1 MSDKLNVAGED
12 VPIDKLVPINE
23 RSINLK
29 TNKGFRKILSSI
41 KNIGLI
47 EPLCVYRENGHY
59 LILDGFLRYKALQ
72 QIGIKMVPCILQQT
86 KEAYTFNRMVNV
98 LSPYQESRMLRKSL
112 ASIDHS
118 TIEQV
123 LGLKSLE
130 YRLGTQTY
138 EHLDNNIIKMID
150 ANKISRKCAKEL
162 TYVNRERQLEIL
174 QEMKKYNDFSI
185 TFARALVIKTSPDK
199 RNVEKKVRKTWFED
213 SGKKQELIAKLEEV
227 QKRYDFFSTLYRQYM
242 TDLLK
247 LSIYVRKL
255 ITNEKIKNYLA
266 QKFPDLFENFNKIV
280 FENDDRKAVKMAV

>member
-29 TNKGFRKILSSI
+29 TNKGFHKILSSI

-199 RNVEKKVRKTWFED
+199 RNVEKKIKKTWFED

-227 QKRYDFFSTLYRQYM
+227 QKRYDFFSSLYRQYM

-255 ITNEKIKNYLA
+255 ITNEKIKNYMA
-266 QKFPDLFENFNKIV
+266 QKSPELFESFNKIV
-280 FENDDRKAVKMAV
+280 FENDGRKAVAMAV